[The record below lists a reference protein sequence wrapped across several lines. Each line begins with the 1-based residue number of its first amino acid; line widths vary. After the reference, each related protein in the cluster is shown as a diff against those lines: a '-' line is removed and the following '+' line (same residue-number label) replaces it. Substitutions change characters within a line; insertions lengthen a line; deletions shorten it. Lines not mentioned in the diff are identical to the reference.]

1 MIYFFPTKKDL
12 ILYVLTL
19 SFQEW
24 YSKYNSM
31 SAFGLNPL
39 NPKCGPLIPLDTSKY
54 DTHFKNNPSK
64 IQCERLKVPYL
75 FLPPDTNTLKN
86 YDKDQFSFTFIENGI
101 HYVNRNELNIPN
113 RYKLMALFHPEL
125 FVIIYQRPHAQLS
138 SWG

>member
-1 MIYFFPTKKDL
+1 
-12 ILYVLTL
+12 
-19 SFQEW
+19 
-24 YSKYNSM
+24 M

-54 DTHFKNNPSK
+54 DTLFKNNPSK

-101 HYVNRNELNIPN
+101 PPKISILLNSSIWWEPLIQMVIGWPFDTIRWLSGQPFGVTLELIGAHVGSH
-113 RYKLMALFHPEL
+113 LDF
-125 FVIIYQRPHAQLS
+125 
-138 SWG
+138 

>member
-1 MIYFFPTKKDL
+1 
-12 ILYVLTL
+12 
-19 SFQEW
+19 
-24 YSKYNSM
+24 M

-86 YDKDQFSFTFIENGI
+86 YDKDQLTGVFSIQSVILCNGQIKNVSESRFI
-101 HYVNRNELNIPN
+101 
-113 RYKLMALFHPEL
+113 
-125 FVIIYQRPHAQLS
+125 
-138 SWG
+138 